1 MEKIEIKNLT
11 KKYGDYIA
19 LSNVCLNIDKFGHYL
34 FVGPDGAG
42 LTTLLE
48 ILAGVEEYEG
58 SVTIDGAE
66 RKDLKNEALSIS
78 YVPDKPI
85 FLRGSVLKN
94 LKYIT
99 KICGKNY
106 TDEDLCKKAQEFGLN
121 PKQNVKRLSYIE
133 KLFLCLVRIDI
144 KNSEIVLLDFSKNL
158 ENLPIQCGA
167 FTMLIEWLNKFSG
180 ILILAENGQNLAPF
194 IDAKIFNFNFGVNLG
209 NFSAQSEL
217 ENPTTFF
224 NYILANKMHGSNY
237 KVYCFDVE
245 NLKCGFSVT
254 SSSNVK
260 IPYQELL
267 RLVGSIEDFDYN
279 TTRKFLL
286 INDYMFDELT
296 GSCLGEVNFS

>member
-48 ILAGVEEYEG
+48 ILAGIEEYEG

-121 PKQNVKRLSYIE
+121 PKQNVKRLSYI
-133 KLFLCLVRIDI
+133 
-144 KNSEIVLLDFSKNL
+144 
-158 ENLPIQCGA
+158 
-167 FTMLIEWLNKFSG
+167 
-180 ILILAENGQNLAPF
+180 
-194 IDAKIFNFNFGVNLG
+194 
-209 NFSAQSEL
+209 
-217 ENPTTFF
+217 
-224 NYILANKMHGSNY
+224 
-237 KVYCFDVE
+237 
-245 NLKCGFSVT
+245 
-254 SSSNVK
+254 
-260 IPYQELL
+260 
-267 RLVGSIEDFDYN
+267 
-279 TTRKFLL
+279 
-286 INDYMFDELT
+286 
-296 GSCLGEVNFS
+296 